1 VPAVAPVQETPAE
14 FGGPASVEAQLRSDE
29 ASKASLF
36 RPRAIPSV
44 LRSYVA
50 LKDRLRGE
58 YGLSYGMDYNLLYQ
72 HADKSLGAQNAAGG
86 VLRLFG
92 TWTVFDQASAHPGAI
107 EFKVEDRHRLGTEVA
122 PASLAGQI
130 GYAGLT
136 AVPFSDAGT
145 ILTNLY
151 WHQSF
156 WDNRLAYILGIVD
169 VTDYVGVYGLVN
181 PWTDFINLAFSTD
194 PTTPAPDQGFGA
206 AVRWNPAEQYYV
218 LAGLADANGNP
229 RDPVDSVDGFF
240 NDGEYFKHTEVGWF
254 GSWESRLDDN
264 IHLTYWHAD
273 ERTEA
278 DVPDGWGCRSRS
290 AASSMRAGCRFC
302 ASAMRTAAG
311 RRWSVPS
318 APALP
323 TTLPATIP
331 SSDLASTG
339 AVRTAPASAP
349 PATTNTPWRP
359 TTAFSSSSA
368 WRSRPTCNWSRILL

>member
-1 VPAVAPVQETPAE
+1 M
-14 FGGPASVEAQLRSDE
+14 EAQLRSDE

-36 RPRAIPSV
+36 RPRAIPSA

-50 LKDRLRGE
+50 FKDRLRDE

-72 HADKSLGAQNAAGG
+72 HADKSLGEQNAAGG

-92 TWTVFDQASAHPGAI
+92 TWTLFDQTSAHAGSI

-156 WDNRLAYILGIVD
+156 LENRLAYIVGIVD

-181 PWTDFINLAFSTD
+181 PWTDFINLAFST
-194 PTTPAPDQGFGA
+194 
-206 AVRWNPAEQYYV
+206 
-218 LAGLADANGNP
+218 
-229 RDPVDSVDGFF
+229 
-240 NDGEYFKHTEVGWF
+240 
-254 GSWESRLDDN
+254 
-264 IHLTYWHAD
+264 
-273 ERTEA
+273 
-278 DVPDGWGCRSRS
+278 
-290 AASSMRAGCRFC
+290 
-302 ASAMRTAAG
+302 
-311 RRWSVPS
+311 
-318 APALP
+318 
-323 TTLPATIP
+323 
-331 SSDLASTG
+331 G
-339 AVRTAPASAP
+339 AVRTAPPSAP

-368 WRSRPTCNWSRILL
+368 WRLRPTCN